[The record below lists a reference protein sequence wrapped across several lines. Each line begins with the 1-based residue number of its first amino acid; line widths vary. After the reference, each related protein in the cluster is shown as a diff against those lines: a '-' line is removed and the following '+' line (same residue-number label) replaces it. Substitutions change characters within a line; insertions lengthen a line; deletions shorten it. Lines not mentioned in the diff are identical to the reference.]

1 MVRSKTKGTT
11 EVESLRHNDKRKG
24 LESAPQGLRTI
35 RLGISFYLF
44 ARRASAA
51 AA

>member
-1 MVRSKTKGTT
+1 MARSRTKGTT
-11 EVESLRHNDKRKG
+11 EVESLRHNDKRKA

-35 RLGISFYLF
+35 RPGISFYRF
-44 ARRASAA
+44 ATRASAA